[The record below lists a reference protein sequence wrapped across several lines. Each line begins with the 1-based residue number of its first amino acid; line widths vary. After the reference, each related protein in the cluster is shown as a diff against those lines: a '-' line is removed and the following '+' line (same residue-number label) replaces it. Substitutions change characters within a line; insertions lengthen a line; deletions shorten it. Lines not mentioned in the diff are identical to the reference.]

1 MKVGALHR
9 GGLVCGYTVF
19 PEKIRFPHFSQIE
32 ANTMEQN
39 TTITHRSQRGTKL
52 ITDSEIDQILAAAI
66 GLAERTAHECTRHSE
81 CAPPPFDSFEE
92 WYAFDAAL
100 ESWMASRTVHRIH
113 SAA

>member
-1 MKVGALHR
+1 
-9 GGLVCGYTVF
+9 
-19 PEKIRFPHFSQIE
+19 
-32 ANTMEQN
+32 MEQN
-39 TTITHRSQRGTKL
+39 TTITHRSQRDTKL

-81 CAPPPFDSFEE
+81 CAPPPFESFEE

-100 ESWMASRTVHRIH
+100 ESWMGSRTAHRIH

>member
-1 MKVGALHR
+1 M
-9 GGLVCGYTVF
+9 
-19 PEKIRFPHFSQIE
+19 EK
-32 ANTMEQN
+32 N
-39 TTITHRSQRGTKL
+39 TTTKHRSQGNTKL

-66 GLAERTAHECTRHSE
+66 GFAERTAHECTRHSE

-100 ESWMASRTVHRIH
+100 ESWMASRTARRIH